1 MPTIHHPE
9 LDTVPLSAV
18 LAALSD
24 PTRLEIVKR
33 LDESGS
39 VGCVCA
45 DIGVDASKS
54 ALSHHFK
61 VLRQA
66 GVIHQEPQGTARIT
80 TLRREE
86 LDGRFPGLLASVLS
100 AEGPV

>member
-86 LDGRFPGLLASVLS
+86 LDGRFPGLLVSVLS

>member
-1 MPTIHHPE
+1 MPTIHHPD
-9 LDTVPLSAV
+9 LTSVPLSGV

-24 PTRLEIVKR
+24 PTRLEIVRR

-39 VGCVCA
+39 AGCVCA
-45 DIGVDASKS
+45 DIGVEASKS

-80 TLRREE
+80 TLRRDE
-86 LDGRFPGLLASVLS
+86 LDDRFPGLLKSVLT
-100 AEGPV
+100 ATGPV

>member
-1 MPTIHHPE
+1 MPTIHHPSLE
-9 LDTVPLSAV
+9 TVPLSGV

-24 PTRLEIVKR
+24 PTRLEIVRR
-33 LDESGS
+33 LEEAGAA
-39 VGCVCA
+39 GCVCA
-45 DIGVDASKS
+45 DIGIDASKS

-80 TLRREE
+80 TLRRDE
-86 LDGRFPGLLASVLS
+86 LNGRFPGLLASVLG

>member
-33 LDESGS
+33 LEESGS

-45 DIGVDASKS
+45 DIGVEASKS

-66 GVIHQEPQGTARIT
+66 GIIHQEPQGTARIT
-80 TLRREE
+80 TLRREQ
-86 LDGRFPGLLASVLS
+86 LDGRFPGLLDSVLG